1 MTCGTA
7 TLNTSFTEG
16 EKEILLPVEE
26 STTLESDDS
35 GGSGGSEAD
44 ANCVEPWQCMVRVA
58 YVHSIPV
65 HI

>member
-35 GGSGGSEAD
+35 GGSEGGRKLRWA
-44 ANCVEPWQCMVRVA
+44 MV
-58 YVHSIPV
+58 VHGAGGLCAQRPGA
-65 HI
+65 